1 MRLSTSAVLS
11 TACALCVQEKA
22 VAKFMDEVTRLSAQ
36 KYFWRDKAKA
46 SVAQAE
52 KALDA
57 AHKHAPILRAPQ
69 TLSTSAAGG

>member
-1 MRLSTSAVLS
+1 M
-11 TACALCVQEKA
+11 
-22 VAKFMDEVTRLSAQ
+22 AKFMDEVTRLSAQ

-69 TLSTSAAGG
+69 TLSTSCSRWVNAAACGSVCLP